1 MSERKDLDYYLGLP
15 YTIQLHRS
23 PEGGFVADVVELPG
37 CISQGDTPAEAV
49 EMVLDAMR
57 SWITTALA
65 DGDPVPEPAPDA
77 YSGRFVLRIPKS
89 LHRSLAV
96 QAAQEGVSL
105 NQFILYRLAQA
116 TAGRREEAAAAG

>member
-1 MSERKDLDYYLGLP
+1 MSERKDVDYYLGLP

-23 PEGGFVADVVELPG
+23 PEGGFAAEVVELPG
-37 CISQGDTPAEAV
+37 CISQGDTPEETV
-49 EMVLDAMR
+49 EMILDAMR

-116 TAGRREEAAAAG
+116 TAGRREEAAATG